1 MMASISTVDPT
12 KLKTH
17 LERIVGERN
26 PRTSPAQLNQVEQY
40 IEGGFTSF
48 GLAVES
54 DSFSYRGK
62 SYRNIV
68 ARAGTQRGGPLI
80 ILGAHYDSVEGSPGA
95 DDNASGVAVLL
106 EAARVLSGVR
116 LSNQVLFCAF
126 NLEEL
131 NMVGSAHFAKKLKAQ
146 GAKIGVMVC
155 LEMVGYTDTGSGG
168 QKYPAGL
175 SWLYPDRGDFI
186 GVVGNWRSA
195 TVLRRVA
202 ASMRQVKG
210 LPVET
215 LTVLGN
221 GFLVPQVR
229 LSDHSP
235 FWDLGYPALL
245 VTDTSFFRN
254 PHYHRASDT
263 VETLNLEFMTKVCEG
278 VVNAVLNLQ

>member
-1 MMASISTVDPT
+1 MMAAIPTADPA
-12 KLKTH
+12 KLKIH

-26 PRTSPAQLNQVEQY
+26 PRSSPTRLSKVEQY
-40 IEGGFTSF
+40 IEGEFKSF

-54 DSFSYRGK
+54 DPFSYRGR

-68 ARAGTQRGGPLI
+68 ARAGSRRSGPLI

-106 EAARVLSGVR
+106 EAARLLSRAR
-116 LSNQVLFCAF
+116 LRNPILFCAF

-131 NMVGSAHFAKKLKAQ
+131 NMVGSTHLAEKLKAE
-146 GAKIGVMVC
+146 GAKIGVMLS
-155 LEMVGYTDTGSGG
+155 LEMVGYTDSGSGG

-175 SWLYPDRGDFI
+175 SWFYPDRGDFI

-221 GFLVPQVR
+221 GFLVPAVR

-254 PHYHRASDT
+254 PHYHRVSDT
-263 VETLNLEFMTKVCEG
+263 ADTLDLGFMAKACEG
-278 VVNAVLNLQ
+278 IVTAVRNL

>member
-1 MMASISTVDPT
+1 MMAAIPTVDPAR
-12 KLKTH
+12 LKIH

-26 PRTSPAQLNQVEQY
+26 PLTSPARLSKVEQY
-40 IEGGFTSF
+40 IEGEFKSF

-54 DSFSYRGK
+54 DPFSYRGH

-68 ARAGTQRGGPLI
+68 ARAGGRRSGPLI
-80 ILGAHYDSVEGSPGA
+80 ILGAHFDSVEGTPGA

-106 EAARVLSGVR
+106 EAARLLSRVR
-116 LSNQVLFCAF
+116 LRSPALFCAF

-131 NMVGSAHFAKKLKAQ
+131 NMVGSAHFAKKLKTQ
-146 GAKIGVMVC
+146 GARIGIMVS
-155 LEMVGYTDTGSGG
+155 LEMVGYTDSGAGG

-175 SWLYPDRGDFI
+175 RWFYPDRGDFI

-195 TVLRRVA
+195 TALKRVA

-221 GFLVPQVR
+221 GFLVPAAR

-245 VTDTSFFRN
+245 LTDTSFFRN

-263 VETLNLEFMTKVCEG
+263 ADTLDLSFMAKVCEG
-278 VVNAVLNLQ
+278 VVTVVLNLQ